1 MHTSKSIKKTNV
13 NIIVSG
19 KDGTGK
25 SIIFDFFRNMIL
37 GDEVSAQT
45 DDADDIFVK
54 FSNVYL
60 NKLLLIVSLSNTHD

>member
-60 NKLLLIVSLSNTHD
+60 NKLLLMKLVVMT

>member
-1 MHTSKSIKKTNV
+1 
-13 NIIVSG
+13 
-19 KDGTGK
+19 
-25 SIIFDFFRNMIL
+25 MIL

-60 NKLLLIVSLSNTHD
+60 NKLLLMKLVVMT